1 MSIPISLFLA
11 FVLFGAMGGA
21 LLWRPEYVTRLTN
34 VELTTIESR
43 NEVRAV
49 YGGFGIAM
57 AIAMFIA
64 VVYSP
69 LRGGIMLTAG
79 LALLGMAAGRGYS
92 AWLERPSTMIWA
104 FLGIEALLGLMLF
117 FRI

>member
-1 MSIPISLFLA
+1 MPVSLFLA
-11 FVLFGAMGGA
+11 FALFAVMGAA
-21 LLWRPEYVTRLTN
+21 LLWKPEYLTRLTG
-34 VELTTIESR
+34 VELTTVESR

-49 YGGFGIAM
+49 YGGFGVAM

-64 VVYSP
+64 MVYSP
-69 LRGGIMLTAG
+69 LSGGIMLTSG
-79 LALLGMAAGRGYS
+79 LALIGMAAGRGYS
-92 AWLERPSTMIWA
+92 AWLEMPTNSLIWV